1 MSLLTGQKLTDTTSG
16 FQAVNARAIRLFAAD
31 YPDDYPEVEAA
42 VMVVRHKLRI
52 MEVPARMRGRET
64 GESSITTFRS
74 FYYAIKVTLALLVGI
89 FRRRV
94 VPLEEG

>member
-1 MSLLTGQKLTDTTSG
+1 
-16 FQAVNARAIRLFAAD
+16 
-31 YPDDYPEVEAA
+31 
-42 VMVVRHKLRI
+42 
-52 MEVPARMRGRET
+52 MRGRET
-64 GESSITTFRS
+64 GARRSPRSRS

>member
-1 MSLLTGQKLTDTTSG
+1 MRS
-16 FQAVNARAIRLFAAD
+16 ALFAAD
-31 YPDDYPEVEAA
+31 YPHDYPEVEAA

-52 MEVPARMRGRET
+52 MEVPVRMRERET
-64 GESSITTFRS
+64 GESSITALRS

>member
-1 MSLLTGQKLTDTTSG
+1 
-16 FQAVNARAIRLFAAD
+16 
-31 YPDDYPEVEAA
+31 
-42 VMVVRHKLRI
+42 MVVRHKLRI
-52 MEVPARMRGRET
+52 IEVPVRMRDRET
-64 GESSITTFRS
+64 GESSITAFRS